1 MALGHPVALGHLV
14 APNHPVQAFGERPL
28 RIAFAGAG
36 AIIGFHLTGWQ
47 QMANCL
53 VVAICD
59 PLVEKAQAQAQAF
72 GIPAVYAD
80 FDTMLSQVKPDAVDI
95 ATPVG
100 THGPL
105 TMIAAFMS
113 PAKNPSRP
121 L

>member
-1 MALGHPVALGHLV
+1 MAKGQSLEPLG
-14 APNHPVQAFGERPL
+14 EKPL

-36 AIIGFHLTGWQ
+36 AISGFHLTGWQ
-47 QMANCL
+47 QMANCQI
-53 VVAICD
+53 VAICD